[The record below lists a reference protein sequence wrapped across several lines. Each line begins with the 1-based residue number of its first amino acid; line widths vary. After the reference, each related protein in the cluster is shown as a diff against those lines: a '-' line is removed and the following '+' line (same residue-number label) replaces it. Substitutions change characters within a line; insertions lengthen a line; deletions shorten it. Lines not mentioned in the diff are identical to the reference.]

1 MLRKGLVVPSIIRD
15 ESHGNVHMFLAGIL
29 ERNLLLGR
37 EVGVLHIV
45 NVKTGHNPIQRD
57 TDCDIVFRLVLDM
70 AKMER

>member
-1 MLRKGLVVPSIIRD
+1 
-15 ESHGNVHMFLAGIL
+15 MFLAGIL